1 MANERHGNG
10 ATPREIQDSRGEHCA
25 RWPDIDREMR
35 ETERQLW
42 QTYELFVSEWDK
54 LIEALAKR
62 DLIPLLNGRGIE
74 VDHVSTHH
82 ERNYGGRRWDID
94 IVAVNSREVLA
105 VHARTTLKTDGFDE
119 FLDTLRH
126 VDELMRQYAGRAFYG
141 AVAYL
146 QADESA
152 DAYAER
158 QGLFVIRATGSSA
171 SITNHENFRP
181 RTFGRVRSSR
191 PEARS

>member
-1 MANERHGNG
+1 M
-10 ATPREIQDSRGEHCA
+10 
-25 RWPDIDREMR
+25 
-35 ETERQLW
+35 
-42 QTYELFVSEWDK
+42 
-54 LIEALAKR
+54 
-62 DLIPLLNGRGIE
+62 
-74 VDHVSTHH
+74 DHVSRHH
-82 ERNYGGRRWDID
+82 ERNYGGRRWEID

-105 VHARTTLKTDGFDE
+105 VLVRTTLKRDSVDE

-158 QGLFVIRATGSSA
+158 QGLFVIRATGSST
-171 SITNHENFRP
+171 SITNHGNFRP
-181 RTFGRVRSSR
+181 RMFGGGVRSSG

>member
-1 MANERHGNG
+1 M
-10 ATPREIQDSRGEHCA
+10 
-25 RWPDIDREMR
+25 
-35 ETERQLW
+35 
-42 QTYELFVSEWDK
+42 
-54 LIEALAKR
+54 EALVKG
-62 DLIPLLNGRGIE
+62 DLVALLNRRGIE
-74 VDHVSTHH
+74 VDHVSRHH
-82 ERNYGGRRWDID
+82 ERTYGGRRWDID

-105 VHARTTLKTDGFDE
+105 VLVRTTLKRDGVDE

-152 DAYAER
+152 DADAER

-171 SITNHENFRP
+171 SITNHEDFQP
-181 RTFGRVRSSR
+181 RTFGRGVRSWG